1 MKIRLIN
8 HGISEKIMHDVSEV
22 VNEFFQLPA
31 NEKERFCSNDPKQ
44 SCRLS
49 TSIDYFQEKIQ
60 YWRDNLRHQCHPLEE
75 HFQEVAGT
83 YSVEVRKLSLLLL
96 DLICEGLGLESRY
109 FNGNGLSQ
117 VQLMSINHYPPSSDP
132 SLTLGLPKHTGEVPG
147 LQVLEDGKWLAVDP
161 LPTAFVITIGY
172 VFQVISNGKLKSVD
186 QRVVTNSKVAR
197 TTVGICIFPSSD
209 SRIEP
214 AKDLVDKCHPPL
226 YKSFICKDFSDTYIS
241 EIINGITTER
251 YKLHLSE

>member
-1 MKIRLIN
+1 M
-8 HGISEKIMHDVSEV
+8 
-22 VNEFFQLPA
+22 
-31 NEKERFCSNDPKQ
+31 
-44 SCRLS
+44 
-49 TSIDYFQEKIQ
+49 
-60 YWRDNLRHQCHPLEE
+60 
-75 HFQEVAGT
+75 
-83 YSVEVRKLSLLLL
+83 
-96 DLICEGLGLESRY
+96 
-109 FNGNGLSQ
+109 
-117 VQLMSINHYPPSSDP
+117 
-132 SLTLGLPKHTGEVPG
+132 
-147 LQVLEDGKWLAVDP
+147 
-161 LPTAFVITIGY
+161 
-172 VFQVISNGKLKSVD
+172 QVISNGKLKSVD